1 MRKKG
6 KLYTANKWNQ
16 PAFMPENRFNWG
28 GTAASWDKAAASA
41 GTTFTDDYMNSTG
54 GLFGLSKVDNPFSK
68 GNLMGA
74 FSKEGIGS
82 AMKGAAGGLVSGLAG
97 AVGGLAGNAI
107 AGGLSSGAGNAIGSI
122 GSTVGSA
129 VGAVNPVL
137 GAAIGVGSQLVGGL
151 TNRMFGTKVDEA
163 ALKEANEGTSAL
175 SNFTSNATSM
185 DDISGPV
192 AQASVKDVYSG
203 GWFSSGDA
211 AKKNEELK
219 RRRLEAKLFA

>member
-1 MRKKG
+1 M
-6 KLYTANKWNQ
+6 
-16 PAFMPENRFNWG
+16 FMPEENKYDIGSFLNNKVG
-28 GTAASWDKAAASA
+28 GILGGNKLSA
-41 GTTFTDDYMNSTG
+41 GASS
-54 GLFGLSKVDNPFSK
+54 L
-68 GNLMGA
+68 
-74 FSKEGIGS
+74 I
-82 AMKGAAGGLVSGLAG
+82 SGLAG
-97 AVGGLAGNAI
+97 AVGGIAGNAI